1 MKNMRNKDKP
11 LLRTK
16 SELPQNT
23 DTIQAL
29 IDHKR
34 ADDYLKTTSDD
45 NKC

>member
-1 MKNMRNKDKP
+1 MRNKDKP

-16 SELPQNT
+16 SELPQNNE
-23 DTIQAL
+23 TIQAL

-34 ADDYLKTTSDD
+34 ADDFLNPTTDD